1 LKTLKHILAR
11 YTAFLWVLLKPLGVW
26 GVFVI
31 GAIDAAALGLPID
44 VAVAT
49 YVYQSPTKFLLY
61 VLMASA
67 GETVGSMV
75 IYAIGYKGGEE
86 LLRKRISPA
95 RFEKIH
101 STFDQHPYW
110 SLMLPAMLPPPT
122 PFKLFVL
129 AAAVSEMQFSHYLL
143 AIFSG
148 RFIRFTV
155 LGLLT
160 LKFGPEF
167 VHVIGPFFSRHL
179 YALAAIALAGLAAWL
194 LRRRRRTASQNSAAE
209 IAEP

>member
-1 LKTLKHILAR
+1 
-11 YTAFLWVLLKPLGVW
+11 
-26 GVFVI
+26 
-31 GAIDAAALGLPID
+31 
-44 VAVAT
+44 
-49 YVYQSPTKFLLY
+49 

-101 STFDQHPYW
+101 ATFDQHPYW

-194 LRRRRRTASQNSAAE
+194 LRRRRRTASQNPAAE